1 MVTGSSVRKSFL
13 TKEVSMDVN
22 GKRTV
27 VTGST
32 KGIGRAIAEALL
44 EEQARVAISA
54 RNQREVEQTVAA
66 LEKAGHAGRVI
77 GQACDVGR
85 MDDVQRLFERCQK
98 EWDGIDILIN
108 NAGIGIFKSVEELS
122 PEDWR
127 STISTNLDSL
137 FYCCHLAIPRLKAA
151 GGGFI
156 INIGSL
162 AGKNAFAGGAAYNAS
177 KFGLIGFS
185 EALMQEVRHNDILVA
200 YVMPGSVDTSFGA
213 GMGSPQGSWKIA
225 PSDVAE
231 VVIQTL
237 KRHPRCLTSRIE
249 MRPSKPP
256 KK

>member
-1 MVTGSSVRKSFL
+1 MEIKGR
-13 TKEVSMDVN
+13 
-22 GKRTV
+22 RAI

-32 KGIGRAIAEALL
+32 KGIGRAIADALL
-44 EEQARVAISA
+44 GEQARVAISA
-54 RNQREVEQTVAA
+54 RNQQEVEQTVAA
-66 LEKAGHAGRVI
+66 LEKEGHSGRVI

-85 MDDVQRLFERCQK
+85 MEDVERLFDYCLKQ
-98 EWDGIDILIN
+98 WQGIDVLIN
-108 NAGIGIFKSVEELS
+108 NAGIGIFKNVEELR
-122 PEDWR
+122 PEEWR
-127 STISTNLDSL
+127 STIGTNLDSL
-137 FYCCHLAIPRLKAA
+137 FYCCHLAIPHLKKA

-185 EALMQEVRHNDILVA
+185 EALMQEVRHDDILVA
-200 YVMPGSVDTSFGA
+200 YIMPGSVDTAFGA
-213 GMGSPQGSWKIA
+213 GMGSPSASWKIA
-225 PSDVAE
+225 ASDVAE

>member
-1 MVTGSSVRKSFL
+1 MGIGPVVRKSFL
-13 TKEVSMDVN
+13 IKEVRMEIN
-22 GKRTV
+22 GKRAV

-32 KGIGRAIAEALL
+32 KGIGLAIAEALL
-44 EEQARVAISA
+44 QEQARVAIAA
-54 RNQREVEQTVAA
+54 RNQREVEQTVAG

-85 MDDVQRLFERCQK
+85 MEDVKSLFDYCLS
-98 EWDGIDILIN
+98 EWEGIDILIN
-108 NAGIGIFKSVEELS
+108 NAGIGLFKNVEELS
-122 PEDWR
+122 PEEWR
-127 STISTNLDSL
+127 STLSTNLDSL
-137 FYCCHLAIPRLKAA
+137 FYCCHLAIPHLKKA

-185 EALMQEVRHNDILVA
+185 EALMQEVRHDGILVA
-200 YVMPGSVDTSFGA
+200 YVMPGSVDTAFGV
-213 GMGSPQGSWKIA
+213 GMGSPSGSWKIA

>member
-1 MVTGSSVRKSFL
+1 
-13 TKEVSMDVN
+13 MDIK
-22 GKRTV
+22 GKRAV

-32 KGIGRAIAEALL
+32 KGIGRAIAEMLL
-44 EEQARVAISA
+44 KEQARVAIAA
-54 RNQREVEQTVAA
+54 RNQREVEQTVAG
-66 LEKAGHAGRVI
+66 LERAGHSGRVI

-85 MDDVQRLFERCQK
+85 LEDVKKLFDRCLA
-98 EWDGIDILIN
+98 EWQGIDILIN
-108 NAGIGIFKSVEELS
+108 NAGIGIFKNVEELP
-122 PEDWR
+122 PEEWR
-127 STISTNLDSL
+127 STLSTNLDSL
-137 FYCCHLAIPRLKAA
+137 FYCCHLAIPHMKKA

-185 EALMQEVRHNDILVA
+185 EALMQEVRHEDILVA
-200 YVMPGSVDTSFGA
+200 YIMPGSVDTAFGA

>member
-1 MVTGSSVRKSFL
+1 M
-13 TKEVSMDVN
+13 EIM
-22 GKRTV
+22 GKRAI

-32 KGIGRAIAEALL
+32 KGIGRAIAAMLL
-44 EEQARVAISA
+44 QEQARVVIAA
-54 RNQREVEQTVAA
+54 RDPGEVEQTVAA
-66 LEKAGHAGRVI
+66 FKRAGHSGRII
-77 GQACDVGR
+77 GQPCDVGR
-85 MDDVQRLFERCQK
+85 MEQVKKLFDRCLA
-98 EWDGIDILIN
+98 EWQGIDILIN
-108 NAGIGIFKSVEELS
+108 NAGIGIFKNVEELQ
-122 PEDWR
+122 PEEWR
-127 STISTNLDSL
+127 STLSTNLDSL
-137 FYCCHLAIPRLKAA
+137 FYSCHLAIPEMKKA

-177 KFGLIGFS
+177 KFGLVGFS
-185 EALMQEVRHNDILVA
+185 EALMQEVRHDDILVA
-200 YVMPGSVDTSFGA
+200 YIMPGSVDTEFGV
-213 GMGSPQGSWKIA
+213 GMGSPAASWKIA